1 MAAVAAR
8 GRCASATSRCIQWR
22 GRSSKESTTPSSQ
35 TQAGG
40 GRSEAQMGGRAE
52 GIGSSGAMAREL
64 QQQPQHAH
72 TAQRRHSA
80 PLPLAARKS
89 PLLFARSFARSCRS
103 FVSSPSSLLLFSSS
117 LRLLVHHGPGPSAR
131 DPLQPMGVAVG
142 RPRGRERLRF
152 VAGCAVACCEVAS
165 CQAPSQ
171 PHSLVALLLVVVA
184 DVEAISTTD
193 DEAPPL

>member
-1 MAAVAAR
+1 
-8 GRCASATSRCIQWR
+8 
-22 GRSSKESTTPSSQ
+22 
-35 TQAGG
+35 
-40 GRSEAQMGGRAE
+40 MGGRA
-52 GIGSSGAMAREL
+52 GIVSSGAMAREL
-64 QQQPQHAH
+64 QQQQHAH

-80 PLPLAARKS
+80 ALPLAARKS
-89 PLLFARSFARSCRS
+89 LLLFARSFARSWRS
-103 FVSSPSSLLLFSSS
+103 FVSSPSSLHLFSSS